1 MDNLYI
7 EAYKFYKNDYAHGL
21 VLFHIQSPFEAY
33 EDDAIQLGAALNLP
47 VHLQEGVKFC
57 SFPDYELENTLLF
70 LVQIGI
76 SVKTIEYRDENGVFA
91 IPKVKQI
98 LDDIEADY

>member
-1 MDNLYI
+1 M
-7 EAYKFYKNDYAHGL
+7 KMM
-21 VLFHIQSPFEAY
+21 LFNW
-33 EDDAIQLGAALNLP
+33 GAVLNLP
-47 VHLQEGVKFC
+47 VYLQEGVKFC

>member
-7 EAYKFYKNDYAHGL
+7 EAYKFYKSEYAHGL
-21 VLFHIQSPFEAY
+21 VLFHIQSYFEAY
-33 EDDAIQLGAALNLP
+33 EDDAIQLGTVLNLP
-47 VHLQEGVKFC
+47 VHLKEGVKFC
-57 SFPDYELENTLLF
+57 GFPDYELENTLLF

-76 SVKTIEYRDENGVFA
+76 SVKTIEYRDENGIFS

-98 LDDIEADY
+98 LDDIEVDS

>member
-7 EAYKFYKNDYAHGL
+7 EAYKFYKSEYAHGL
-21 VLFHIQSPFEAY
+21 VLFHIQSRFEAY
-33 EDDAIQLGAALNLP
+33 EDDAIQLGAVLNLP
-47 VHLQEGVKFC
+47 VHLQ
-57 SFPDYELENTLLF
+57 NTLLF

>member
-21 VLFHIQSPFEAY
+21 VLFHIQSHFEAY
-33 EDDAIQLGAALNLP
+33 E
-47 VHLQEGVKFC
+47 V
-57 SFPDYELENTLLF
+57 ENTLLF

-76 SVKTIEYRDENGVFA
+76 SVNTIEYRDENGVFA